1 MNQFKYRETRST
13 TYGRR
18 AFPVTGPMAWN
29 SLPDF
34 IRDPTSSTDCFRHR
48 LKTSIHVQN
57 IKLKSYLVQKLQWKE
72 TDGRTRPIALLCLV
86 TRPVI
91 TQCSLARPIWR
102 WRGLMPNCY
111 GGLFC
116 ILHACSIYVNAII
129 CISVTSCTPY
139 PQCLY
144 ADIFCNYAPIRS
156 FSMPRGFRS
165 LEHTRP
171 SSLQWL

>member
-34 IRDPTSSTDCFRHR
+34 IRDPTSSTDCFRHL

-111 GGLFC
+111 GG
-116 ILHACSIYVNAII
+116 ACMQ
-129 CISVTSCTPY
+129 TSSATTL
-139 PQCLY
+139 LY
-144 ADIFCNYAPIRS
+144 GPFL
-156 FSMPRGFRS
+156 S
-165 LEHTRP
+165 LEGFVLWNTRDP
-171 SSLQWL
+171 VRCSDCNHQYKVLPTDALEYINACCRLAQVSSV